1 MSWCFSFILKIEN
14 PCVSHSVS
22 VWRLLLL
29 WWLGASHA
37 ECHQLVSVKKYFQ
50 PRKILSGEISSDGS
64 HKSECLP
71 LILRND
77 AKTCHVAQH
86 DKFVNYLFNFC
97 SDSSFGTITK
107 SVQGSRFD
115 WKRNGEIERAVRPF
129 IRLPSDTRTT
139 GPGLLTFLWTCVF
152 RIIVQQ

>member
-1 MSWCFSFILKIEN
+1 MSSTGQCQGVFSAK
-14 PCVSHSVS
+14 
-22 VWRLLLL
+22 
-29 WWLGASHA
+29 
-37 ECHQLVSVKKYFQ
+37 
-50 PRKILSGEISSDGS
+50 KILSGEISSQNVS
-64 HKSECLP
+64 

-115 WKRNGEIERAVRPF
+115 
-129 IRLPSDTRTT
+129 
-139 GPGLLTFLWTCVF
+139 
-152 RIIVQQ
+152 

>member
-14 PCVSHSVS
+14 PCVSQCGACCCCDDSEHRTLSVINWSVS
-22 VWRLLLL
+22 RSIFSQEKYYPEKNWMV
-29 WWLGASHA
+29 AVTS
-37 ECHQLVSVKKYFQ
+37 QNVS
-50 PRKILSGEISSDGS
+50 P
-64 HKSECLP
+64 
-71 LILRND
+71 ILRND

-115 WKRNGEIERAVRPF
+115 WKRNGEIERAVRSF
-129 IRLPSDTRTT
+129 IRLPSDTRS
-139 GPGLLTFLWTCVF
+139 GVRVCWRFCEREFSG
-152 RIIVQQ
+152 

>member
-14 PCVSHSVS
+14 PCVSQCGACCCCDDSEHRTLSVINWSVS
-22 VWRLLLL
+22 RSIFSQEKYYPEKYRVM
-29 WWLGASHA
+29 AVTS
-37 ECHQLVSVKKYFQ
+37 QNVS
-50 PRKILSGEISSDGS
+50 P
-64 HKSECLP
+64 
-71 LILRND
+71 ILRND

-115 WKRNGEIERAVRPF
+115 WKRNGEIERAVRSF
-129 IRLPSDTRTT
+129 IRLPSDTRS
-139 GPGLLTFLWTCVF
+139 GVRVCWRFCEREFSG
-152 RIIVQQ
+152 

>member
-14 PCVSHSVS
+14 PESVA

-29 WWLGASHA
+29 WWLWASHA

-50 PRKILSGEISSDGS
+50 PRKILSGKTSQLTESQVRVF
-64 HKSECLP
+64 P
-71 LILRND
+71 PILRND

-115 WKRNGEIERAVRPF
+115 WKRNGEIERAVRSF
-129 IRLPSDTRTT
+129 IRLPSDTRS
-139 GPGLLTFLWTCVF
+139 GVRVCWRFCEHEFSG
-152 RIIVQQ
+152 

>member
-14 PCVSHSVS
+14 PCVSQCGACCCCDDSEHRTLSVINWSVS
-22 VWRLLLL
+22 RNIFSQENIIR
-29 WWLGASHA
+29 GNI
-37 ECHQLVSVKKYFQ
+37 ECWQ
-50 PRKILSGEISSDGS
+50 
-64 HKSECLP
+64 SEVRMSP
-71 LILRND
+71 PILRND

-115 WKRNGEIERAVRPF
+115 WKRNGEIERAVRSF
-129 IRLPSDTRTT
+129 IRLPSDTRS
-139 GPGLLTFLWTCVF
+139 GVRVCWRFCEREFSG
-152 RIIVQQ
+152 